1 MSWID
6 EEFKDVDFGDK
17 RLNQRFLDT
26 SNLLA
31 DRPELSINNAIE
43 DFDSKKAAYRL
54 FSNIR
59 CTSQKI
65 FQPHVDNTIKRWS
78 KHNVIFSIHEL

>member
-6 EEFKDVDFGDK
+6 EEFKEVDFRDK

-31 DRPELSINNAIE
+31 NRPELYLYQLE
-43 DFDSKKAAYRL
+43 
-54 FSNIR
+54 
-59 CTSQKI
+59 
-65 FQPHVDNTIKRWS
+65 FQVP
-78 KHNVIFSIHEL
+78 